1 MNRKRRLAA
10 LHREDPSV
18 RRPEQNGIDGL
29 SPTQETS
36 STSGWVVASVE
47 SMFQQLSTDPDG
59 VRPSAVATPR
69 TGKYDPLWQL
79 SMSDP
84 QTGLVNQLL
93 LLDRLGQA
101 LSRRKRHGGHVIVV
115 HIDLTNLGDI
125 HSELGYTA
133 GNEVISEMSRRLTSI
148 LRNDDTVGRVGA
160 SDLVAIMTISDEN
173 AVEMLAQRL
182 KAALAGPV
190 TVSGHGIRLHANLGV
205 AVATDS
211 ETAEDVLARA
221 NRAA

>member
-1 MNRKRRLAA
+1 
-10 LHREDPSV
+10 
-18 RRPEQNGIDGL
+18 
-29 SPTQETS
+29 
-36 STSGWVVASVE
+36 
-47 SMFQQLSTDPDG
+47 MFQQFSADPDEQRP
-59 VRPSAVATPR
+59 VRTATPR

-101 LSRRKRHGGHVIVV
+101 LLRRRRQGGLVIVV
-115 HIDLTNLGDI
+115 HIDLSNLGDI
-125 HSELGYTA
+125 QTELGYTA

-148 LRNDDTVGRVGA
+148 LRNDDTIGRVGA
-160 SDLVAIMTISDEN
+160 TDFVAVMSISDEK

-182 KAALAGPV
+182 QAALAGPV
-190 TVSGHGIRLHANLGV
+190 IVAGHGVRLYANLGV